1 MMSSRI
7 SIINAV
13 VFDGV
18 SADIREHPIHV
29 ADGRILA
36 IEGDAPRGARVID
49 ARGGL
54 VTPGLIDAH
63 FHAFGVSLD
72 LQVLESLPSSYLVAC
87 CVRRLRGALGRGFT
101 TVRDVAGGDIGL
113 QRAIEEGV
121 LVGPRYLFCGPAL
134 SQTGGHGDPRPP
146 HATRDLPSRM
156 AEVVDGVD
164 ALRKAVRE
172 RFRAG
177 SHAVKIITSG
187 GVISQH
193 DPIGQLQYSPDEIRA
208 VSEEAL
214 RHASYVAAHAYTP
227 DAIATSVSN
236 GVRTIEHGNLLDESA
251 AARMS
256 EANAFLVPTLVA
268 YDSMERRGPEL
279 GLSSDSLRK
288 NAKVLEA
295 GLRSIQLA
303 RGAGVEIGLG
313 TDLMGELE
321 DDQLFEFR
329 IRSQVDSVFDLL
341 RSATSVNAAIIGRE
355 DLGRIEEGAAA
366 DLVLFRGNPF
376 EARDLLWSPSRSVM
390 KAGEVVFE

>member
-1 MMSSRI
+1 VTRT

-29 ADGRILA
+29 ADGRIVA
-36 IEGDAPRGARVID
+36 VDGDAPREARVID

-63 FHAFGVSLD
+63 FHAFGVDLD
-72 LQVLESLPSSYLVAC
+72 LRLVESLPSSYLLARGT
-87 CVRRLRGALGRGFT
+87 RRLKDALGRGFT
-101 TVRDVAGGDIGL
+101 TVRDVAGGDVGL

-121 LVGPRYLFCGPAL
+121 LSGPRYLFSGPAL

-146 HATRDLPSRM
+146 EADRDLPSRM
-156 AEVVDGVD
+156 TELVDGVD
-164 ALRKAVRE
+164 ALRKAARE

-187 GVISQH
+187 GVISRS
-193 DPIGQLQYSPDEIRA
+193 DSIGELQYGPDEIRA
-208 VSEEAL
+208 VSEEAS
-214 RHASYVAAHAYTP
+214 RHGSYVAAHAYTAE
-227 DAIATSVSN
+227 AIVASVSN
-236 GVRTIEHGNLLDESA
+236 GVRTIEHGNLLNSYA
-251 AARMS
+251 AAQMAK
-256 EANAFLVPTLVA
+256 ANAFLVPTLVA
-268 YDSMERRGPEL
+268 YDSMERRGREL

-288 NAKVLEA
+288 NAEVREA
-295 GLRSIQLA
+295 GLRSIELA
-303 RGAGVEIGLG
+303 RREGVDIGLG

-329 IRSQVDSVFDLL
+329 IRSEVDSVLDLL

-355 DLGRIEEGAAA
+355 DIGKIDEGATA
-366 DLVLFRGNPF
+366 DLLLFGGNPF
-376 EARDLLWSPSRSVM
+376 ETRDLLWSPSRLVM